1 MAGAEHG
8 DARLAAMVH
17 GRVQGVGFRYF
28 ARRTAAALGLRGY
41 VRNRP
46 GGAVEVV
53 AEGPRPTLEELLR
66 RLERGPSGARV
77 EQVEVAWAAAEGAF
91 SGFHI
96 RV

>member
-1 MAGAEHG
+1 MAGAGHG
-8 DARLAAMVH
+8 DARLTALVR

-28 ARRTAAALGLRGY
+28 ARRTAAGLGLRGY

-46 GGAVEVV
+46 DGAVEVV

-66 RLERGPSGARV
+66 RLERGPAGARV
-77 EQVEVAWAAAEGAF
+77 EQVEVAWSAPEGKL